1 MILKASKC
9 RTYYIY
15 EGMDCSTFI
24 RNKTLQCPDSHVKH
38 SARDVVARVVRPQ
51 GIGIAASRDAARI
64 RCRRRGRRRDRRGV
78 ASCEM
83 GRAARRR
90 RGM

>member
-51 GIGIAASRDAARI
+51 GVGIAASLGRVRIRDRGCGFWSSSCPARRDARRVGALAR
-64 RCRRRGRRRDRRGV
+64 
-78 ASCEM
+78 
-83 GRAARRR
+83 
-90 RGM
+90 